1 MARQMHRYQHVS
13 VPNIRVRRGGAGG
26 GWPAKTRA
34 SQLLDALHVNVVDV
48 LALGVLAEF
57 PDRQCV
63 ELQGA
68 VGQGRCWSTNPARSN
83 PPSTAMFLLGVQ
95 PYPAWREMF
104 NNILPAHIVKD
115 VPGGFAVGLARTM
128 PVTAA
133 GEFRMESIDPQRDE
147 ILLAHNDRFL
157 ECVWQ
162 AGPGV
167 VPTWRCAGGVGRL
180 EPQRKYIQA
189 PKFTAAQPLWLI

>member
-1 MARQMHRYQHVS
+1 
-13 VPNIRVRRGGAGG
+13 
-26 GWPAKTRA
+26 
-34 SQLLDALHVNVVDV
+34 
-48 LALGVLAEF
+48 
-57 PDRQCV
+57 
-63 ELQGA
+63 
-68 VGQGRCWSTNPARSN
+68 
-83 PPSTAMFLLGVQ
+83 MFLQGVQ

-104 NNILPAHIVKD
+104 NNILPARIVKD